1 MSNRP
6 KIDRLLKN
14 QSLKTLEPDL
24 QRLLRY
30 AECIAEIENVVAVV
44 SDIKNNTS
52 TIFSGRFGAV
62 LGVEGYRHEDSIWE
76 NAILDLMTETER
88 EEKYLAE
95 LMFFHYLRHIPRKS
109 RSNYYLASKLRI
121 RNAEGQL
128 VDILHR
134 MYYICSADSGAVCY
148 ALCLYGCLTF
158 DFAGKS
164 RVVNSLSG
172 VTEELSTRK
181 DISILSKREQQV
193 LKLIAAGRTS
203 SGIAEILSISKNTVS
218 RHRQEILAKL
228 QVKNSVE
235 ACKIAKMMQLI

>member
-76 NAILDLMTETER
+76 KAILDLMTETER

-95 LMFFHYLRHIPRKS
+95 I
-109 RSNYYLASKLRI
+109 
-121 RNAEGQL
+121 
-128 VDILHR
+128 
-134 MYYICSADSGAVCY
+134 
-148 ALCLYGCLTF
+148 
-158 DFAGKS
+158 
-164 RVVNSLSG
+164 
-172 VTEELSTRK
+172 
-181 DISILSKREQQV
+181 
-193 LKLIAAGRTS
+193 GR
-203 SGIAEILSISKNTVS
+203 AHV
-218 RHRQEILAKL
+218 
-228 QVKNSVE
+228 
-235 ACKIAKMMQLI
+235 

>member
-76 NAILDLMTETER
+76 KAILDLMTETER

-95 LMFFHYLRHIPRKS
+95 LLFFHYLRHIPRKS

-128 VDILHR
+128 VEI
-134 MYYICSADSGAVCY
+134 
-148 ALCLYGCLTF
+148 
-158 DFAGKS
+158 
-164 RVVNSLSG
+164 
-172 VTEELSTRK
+172 
-181 DISILSKREQQV
+181 
-193 LKLIAAGRTS
+193 GR
-203 SGIAEILSISKNTVS
+203 AHV
-218 RHRQEILAKL
+218 
-228 QVKNSVE
+228 
-235 ACKIAKMMQLI
+235 